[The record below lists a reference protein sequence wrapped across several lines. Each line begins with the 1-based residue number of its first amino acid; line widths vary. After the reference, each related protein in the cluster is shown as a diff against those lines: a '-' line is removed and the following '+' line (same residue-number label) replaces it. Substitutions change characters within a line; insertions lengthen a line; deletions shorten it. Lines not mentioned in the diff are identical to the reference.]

1 MGKYIHFLKQSDIFF
16 NLTDTQLEMVDHLC
30 EDRNYRMSEIITQEN
45 AEDDDLFLIMEGE
58 VVIQVDP
65 SLVDPK
71 PNAIPNPSTIATLR
85 RGQSFGEIALVDQGL
100 RTATCRAAAPQTQ
113 LIIISRSRLLQLCTT
128 YPELGYRVM
137 FNLATDL
144 SQKVRSAD
152 MRIREELF
160 SRQNKSVSS

>member
-16 NLTDTQLEMVDHLC
+16 DLTDIQLEMVDHLC
-30 EDRNYRMSEIITQEN
+30 EERSYKAGDIITREN

-71 PNAIPNPSTIATLR
+71 PDSVSNPTTIATLR

-100 RTATCRAAAPQTQ
+100 RTATCRAAASQTH
-113 LIIISRSRLLQLCTT
+113 LLIISRSRLLQLCTT

-144 SQKVRSAD
+144 SQKIRSAD
-152 MRIREELF
+152 MRIREELLC
-160 SRQNKSVSS
+160 RQNKFESS